1 MNFLLLISKIIFIC
15 KGFLLFFF
23 LKTHHLFYLGPPN
36 ITTSLE
42 TNNKNRSVKLIGNVF
57 IYDDSPKILESFWT
71 RNVKTIDLEDSGR
84 KLLEGDIDNPSLT
97 IKNVSPDDSGE
108 YRLTAIN
115 AVGLNTSEVI
125 VLGISVFFYI

>member
-1 MNFLLLISKIIFIC
+1 M
-15 KGFLLFFF
+15 
-23 LKTHHLFYLGPPN
+23 
-36 ITTSLE
+36 
-42 TNNKNRSVKLIGNVF
+42 IGNVF